1 MKHEFLVR
9 VSQDIVG
16 PLFAVTKICPELN
29 ETVWPKKYLVAP
41 SMGIGDVK
49 LPWKVVSH
57 GYFL

>member
-1 MKHEFLVR
+1 MKHDFLAR

-16 PLFAVTKICPELN
+16 PLFAVPELN
-29 ETVWPKKYLVAP
+29 ETVWPKKFLVAP
-41 SMGIGDVK
+41 SMGIGEVK